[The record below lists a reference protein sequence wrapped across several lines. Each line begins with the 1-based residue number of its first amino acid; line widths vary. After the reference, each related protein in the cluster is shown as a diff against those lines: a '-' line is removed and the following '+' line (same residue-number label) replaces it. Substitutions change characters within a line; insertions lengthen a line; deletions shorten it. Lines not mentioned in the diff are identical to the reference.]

1 MKIWIYWSES
11 NSWLYFLI
19 LNKNWKKTCT
29 NKVLL
34 VLGQR
39 TGAHCEDVDLVSL
52 GIFFHDKKIDL
63 NFFIMVLCYSF
74 YFFSGSCKEKCYH
87 CWRRHEKNTNAGQA
101 KERRKKNDG
110 KLMLSKIIW
119 SDDVSAILIGLVLI

>member
-1 MKIWIYWSES
+1 MPKLTHISQLFIY
-11 NSWLYFLI
+11 FI
-19 LNKNWKKTCT
+19 KTG
-29 NKVLL
+29 NIYK
-34 VLGQR
+34 
-39 TGAHCEDVDLVSL
+39 DFNVDLVSL

-63 NFFIMVLCYSF
+63 NFFIKVLCYSF

-110 KLMLSKIIW
+110 KLMLSKII
-119 SDDVSAILIGLVLI
+119 